1 MEEVARKMYKKYQSE
16 TPDRIKLLD
25 LYASFLALVGALL
38 FVYVVLV
45 GTFPFNCFLS
55 GFIAAMG
62 TCVITVCLRVQ
73 LTNPESF
80 KLSVE
85 RMIADYLVA
94 NLCLHIACI
103 CFLG

>member
-1 MEEVARKMYKKYQSE
+1 MEQVARKIFKKYQAE

-25 LYASFLALVGALL
+25 LYAFSLALVGAVL
-38 FVYVVLV
+38 FVYVVIV
-45 GTFPFNCFLS
+45 GTFPFNSFLS

-62 TCVITVCLRVQ
+62 TSVITVCLRVQ
-73 LTNPESF
+73 LMDPDTF

-85 RMIADYLVA
+85 RMIADYLLA